1 MRLACWESNVKEI
14 MFQGHGGHGSVV
26 AAKLLAQAAAKN
38 GFNAQS
44 FASYGALRR
53 GGKVEGYVR
62 ISDKPLL
69 LRCKMYESDYLVLM
83 DEALIEEAG
92 EHLGIKENGKIL
104 LNSSRPVSDYPA
116 LKGYDVFT
124 VDAYG
129 IAKERGLVIP
139 GGLPVINTTLLGA
152 LAGMLD
158 EVSVDDLIEVI
169 KESTPKPDKNAECAV
184 EGFQH
189 ISNYPEGEV
198 VQKDIATGSEAARK
212 KPKGRFPVYNPEK
225 MNKCHRCMICY
236 MACPAL
242 SISFEKEPWKMDVD
256 KGTCT
261 SCGICI
267 EECPRDAIS
276 WEG

>member
-1 MRLACWESNVKEI
+1 VKEI

-26 AAKLLAQAAAKN
+26 AAKLLAQAAAKS

-83 DEALIEEAG
+83 DEALIKEAG
-92 EHLGIKENGKIL
+92 GHLGIKENGKIL
-104 LNSSRPVSDYPA
+104 LNSSRPESDYPA
-116 LKGYDVFT
+116 LKDYDLFT

-152 LAGMLD
+152 LAGILD
-158 EVSVDDLIEVI
+158 EVSVDDLVKVI
-169 KESTPKPDKNAECAV
+169 KESTPKPEKNAECAV

-189 ISNYPEGEV
+189 ISSHKRGEV
-198 VQKDIATGSEAARK
+198 VQRQADTGSEAPAK
-212 KPKGRFPVYNPEK
+212 KPMDRFPVYNPER

-236 MACPAL
+236 MACPTL
-242 SISFEKEPWKMDVD
+242 SISFEKEPWHMEVD
-256 KGTCT
+256 NKTCT

-267 EECPRDAIS
+267 EECPRDAMS

>member
-1 MRLACWESNVKEI
+1 MKEI
-14 MFQGHGGHGSVV
+14 MFKGHGGHGSVV
-26 AAKLLAQAAAKN
+26 AAKLLAKAAAKS

-83 DEALIEEAG
+83 DEALMEESG
-92 EHLGIKENGKIL
+92 GHLGIKENGKIL
-104 LNSSRPVSDYPA
+104 INSSRPESDYPS
-116 LKGYDVFT
+116 LKDYDVFT

-129 IAKERGLVIP
+129 IAEEKGLVIP

-152 LAGMLD
+152 LAGMLE
-158 EVSVDDLIEVI
+158 EVTVDDLIEVI
-169 KESTPKPDKNAECAV
+169 KESTPKPDKNAECAM

-189 ISNYPEGEV
+189 ISSHAKGEA
-198 VQKDIATGSEAARK
+198 VQKDSAAGSEAPGK
-212 KPKGRFPVYNPEK
+212 KPMGRVPVYNQEK
-225 MNKCHRCMICY
+225 MSKCHRCMICY
-236 MACPAL
+236 MACPTLA
-242 SISFEKEPWKMDVD
+242 ISFEKEPWRMDVN
-256 KGTCT
+256 KGRCDG
-261 SCGICI
+261 CGICI

-276 WEG
+276 WEGLTI

>member
-1 MRLACWESNVKEI
+1 

-26 AAKLLAQAAAKN
+26 AAKLLAQAAAKS
-38 GFNAQS
+38 GYNAQS

-92 EHLGIKENGKIL
+92 GKLGIKENGKIL
-104 LNSSRPVSDYPA
+104 LNSSRPESDHPA
-116 LKGYDVFT
+116 LKDYDVFT

-158 EVSVDDLIEVI
+158 EVSMDDLIEVI
-169 KESTPKPDKNAECAV
+169 KENTPKPDKNAECAE
-184 EGFQH
+184 EGFQQ
-189 ISNYPEGEV
+189 ISSLAKGEV
-198 VQKDIATGSEAARK
+198 VQKASAAGSEAPVK
-212 KPKGRFPVYNPEK
+212 KPMGRFPVYNPER
-225 MNKCHRCMICY
+225 MSKCHRCMICY
-236 MACPAL
+236 MACPTL
-242 SISFEKEPWKMDVD
+242 SISFEKEPWQMDVD
-256 KGTCT
+256 RKTCT